1 MRAARLLDVEGEG
14 CVIGECVAGSVS
26 VADVDGVTVLECTE
40 LDLVVVADFA
50 AGDGAGV
57 DGVEDASG
65 ALVEAVF
72 VVMKVSES
80 LRRVGGVVGGGAD
93 GDAHGVAVHFESDRL
108 EACVEGGED
117 VVEPVEGWT

>member
-65 ALVEAVF
+65 ALVEAVCR
-72 VVMKVSES
+72 VPGLMEALIPRKDESHGSTEKVPRGASGAGDPD
-80 LRRVGGVVGGGAD
+80 GGRSA
-93 GDAHGVAVHFESDRL
+93 A
-108 EACVEGGED
+108 
-117 VVEPVEGWT
+117 